1 MWIKVRHAPNKGGEM
16 FLRRKNIFQKE
27 RNAEW
32 IKSTY
37 ERGAANRERNK
48 GGIMVL
54 GGGQSIIGW
63 W

>member
-1 MWIKVRHAPNKGGEM
+1 MDQSKTYSQQRGRDVPKKEKYIPKGE
-16 FLRRKNIFQKE
+16 
-27 RNAEW
+27 NADW

-37 ERGAANRERNK
+37 ERRVANKGRNK

-54 GGGQSIIGW
+54 GGGQAIIGW

>member
-1 MWIKVRHAPNKGGEM
+1 MDQSKACSQQTGRDVPKKEKYIPKGG
-16 FLRRKNIFQKE
+16 
-27 RNAEW
+27 NADW

-37 ERGAANRERNK
+37 ERRVANRRRNN

-54 GGGQSIIGW
+54 GGGQAIIGW